1 MGKIVYLTGSA
12 ENSLYD
18 LLLLSH
24 QTGKD
29 RQNELFREASSIL
42 HDSSALLRH
51 ARSLP
56 MPSMAEQV
64 WVTTIGSVEIFFH
77 EVPRYHRINILRIS
91 YPDAEL

>member
-29 RQNELFREASSIL
+29 QQNELFRKASSIL
-42 HDSSALLRH
+42 QYGRLI
-51 ARSLP
+51 
-56 MPSMAEQV
+56 AEA
-64 WVTTIGSVEIFFH
+64 
-77 EVPRYHRINILRIS
+77 S
-91 YPDAEL
+91 YSR

>member
-29 RQNELFREASSIL
+29 QQNELFRKASSIL
-42 HDSSALLRH
+42 YDSAALLKD
-51 ARSLP
+51 AKPLP
-56 MPSMAEQV
+56 MPSLAEQV
-64 WVTTIGSVEIFFH
+64 WVTTIGPVEIFFH
-77 EVPRYHRINILRIS
+77 EVPRYHRINILRIN